1 VGRGAW
7 SERIVASESEGSE
20 LAVIKSA
27 KTKPNCSGVRYW
39 HIGTYDERR
48 RDRPRKQSQFPA
60 RGAGLWRPSP
70 TQRVVP
76 RKQLKV
82 YFFLPYARPVPV
94 KVGLELNRSAVGKT
108 ASSLVYPRPQQLT
121 PLPCG
126 GSARPLPWNQGDPPC
141 SFPPWPRMAAGS
153 NRFWLL
159 ELRVSRTFLDQL
171 RSQLFTPWIP
181 NSMRCQHLL
190 SSLGPFLAA

>member
-1 VGRGAW
+1 MGRGAW
-7 SERIVASESEGSE
+7 GERIVASESEGSE

-48 RDRPRKQSQFPA
+48 RDRPGKQSQFPA

-82 YFFLPYARPVPV
+82 YFSLPHARPVPV

-108 ASSLVYPRPQQLT
+108 ANSLVYLRPQQLT

-126 GSARPLPWNQGDPPC
+126 GPARLDP
-141 SFPPWPRMAAGS
+141 
-153 NRFWLL
+153 
-159 ELRVSRTFLDQL
+159 
-171 RSQLFTPWIP
+171 
-181 NSMRCQHLL
+181 
-190 SSLGPFLAA
+190 SLGTKAIRRAHFRLGHAWRQARTVSGCLNSAFLGLF